1 MSLEALKEAILMS
14 RKNYTKYSNKVEE
27 NTNLETQENIDVE
40 PSMQDTDEK
49 DFVEEIK
56 NIEDIIATGVVTS
69 CVKLNIRKEPNK
81 NSDVISVLDQGTE
94 VSIDMSNSTE
104 DFYKIITFDG
114 LEGYCMKS
122 FMAIK

>member
-1 MSLEALKEAILMS
+1 MS

-27 NTNLETQENIDVE
+27 NTNLETQVNIDVE
-40 PSMQDTDEK
+40 PSIQDTDEK